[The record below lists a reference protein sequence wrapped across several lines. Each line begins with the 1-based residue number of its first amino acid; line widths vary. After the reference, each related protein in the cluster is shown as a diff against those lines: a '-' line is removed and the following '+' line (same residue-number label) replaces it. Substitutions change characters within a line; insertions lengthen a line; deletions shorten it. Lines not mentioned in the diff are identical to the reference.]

1 MTIVTRFLHAQ
12 DQAAFSTFLD
22 PHTEWAYFL
31 RSNARKGG
39 LEFHG
44 EPYQAEYIGAWDGAA
59 MIGVISHSWMGSVQ
73 CFVTDAAAI
82 TPLATAFAVLRQNTP
97 RPINC
102 LLGKAEYIHALRQDF
117 GFSDADFRD
126 ATGLEDLFTL
136 ELSRMQSFPALVGG
150 DLSIRRADTQDT
162 EKLTQWR
169 HDFFVEALGDTPGEN
184 TYTKSSDEI
193 IRRIAE
199 RDLFVLVKE
208 NQPVSFCGAGGW
220 LPDWKIVGPVYT
232 PPDQRGKGYA
242 RFVTAGALTQ
252 LAQEGATHAVLFTS
266 NPAAARAY
274 EAIGFA
280 RRGQWRLDFFHKPL
294 VVLPVPPSL
303 PYGRGIEPNFEPC

>member
-1 MTIVTRFLHAQ
+1 MTIVTRLLHAQ
-12 DQAAFSTFLD
+12 DQAAFNAFLD
-22 PHTEWAYFL
+22 PHTEWAYFI

-39 LEFHG
+39 LEFCS
-44 EPYQAEYIGAWDGAA
+44 EPYQSDYIGAWDGAA
-59 MIGVISHSWMGSVQ
+59 MIGVIAHSWTGSVQ

-82 TPLATAFAVLRQNTP
+82 APLATAFAALRQNTP
-97 RPINC
+97 RPIAC
-102 LLGKAEYIHALRQDF
+102 LLGKAQHINVLHQAYGLSAT
-117 GFSDADFRD
+117 DFRA

-136 ELSRMQSFPALVGG
+136 ELSRMQSFPALING
-150 DLSIRRADTQDT
+150 DLNVRRATTQDAQT
-162 EKLTQWR
+162 LIQWR
-169 HDFFVEALGDTPGEN
+169 HDFFVEALGDTPDEK
-184 TYTKSSDEI
+184 TYTKASDEI

-208 NQPVSFCGAGGW
+208 NEPVSFCGAGGW
-220 LPDWKIVGPVYT
+220 LPDWKMVGPVYT
-232 PPDQRGKGYA
+232 PPEKRGRGYA
-242 RFVTAGALTQ
+242 RYVIAGALAE
-252 LAQEGATHAVLFTS
+252 LALEGASHAVLFTG

-303 PYGRGIEPNFEPC
+303 PYGRGPEPNFDPC